1 MSAQRR
7 PSYQFIT
14 PGAEPPGMDAVA
26 TERARAAIEKL
37 KLSYLTE
44 WAPATIDE
52 LDRRLQLA
60 RSVPGTAPEHLE
72 AAYRLAHDMKGQGAT
87 FGYVLISD
95 IGGSLCAM
103 TYDRV
108 EATDGDLCAML
119 THVEAARAVLN
130 HRLDDPEDPTAITIM
145 AKLKSSVMGYLH

>member
-1 MSAQRR
+1 MSAPRR
-7 PSYQFIT
+7 QSYQFMT
-14 PGAEPPGMDAVA
+14 PGSEPSGMDAVA

-37 KLSYLTE
+37 KMSYLTE

-60 RSVPGTAPEHLE
+60 RSVPSSAPEHLE
-72 AAYRLAHDMKGQGAT
+72 AAFRLAHDMKGQGAT
-87 FGYVLISD
+87 FGYSLISD

-103 TYDRV
+103 THERV
-108 EATDGDLCAML
+108 EATNGDFCAML
-119 THVEAARAVLN
+119 AHVEAARAVLN
-130 HRLDDPEDPTAITIM
+130 HRLDDPDDPTAIAIM

>member
-7 PSYQFIT
+7 QSYQFMT
-14 PGAEPPGMDAVA
+14 PGSEPSGMDAVA

-60 RSVPGTAPEHLE
+60 RSVPSTAPEHLE
-72 AAYRLAHDMKGQGAT
+72 AAFRLAHDMKGQGSHIWLRPHLRYWRIALRHDT
-87 FGYVLISD
+87 
-95 IGGSLCAM
+95 
-103 TYDRV
+103 
-108 EATDGDLCAML
+108 
-119 THVEAARAVLN
+119 
-130 HRLDDPEDPTAITIM
+130 RLR
-145 AKLKSSVMGYLH
+145 